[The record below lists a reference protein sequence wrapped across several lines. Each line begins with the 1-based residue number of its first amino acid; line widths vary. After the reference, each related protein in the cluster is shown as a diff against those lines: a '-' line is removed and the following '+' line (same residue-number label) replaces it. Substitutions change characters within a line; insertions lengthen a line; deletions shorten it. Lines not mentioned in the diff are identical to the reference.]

1 MEKRKFE
8 KGEFTHIY
16 QRTAEKCNIFYD
28 LEDYL
33 VYYTIFS
40 ILAKRYRIVCIGLCL
55 MIDHIHTLVR
65 ADSMDVLSRFMSNVN
80 IQFVKEYNS
89 EYGRKGRLFD
99 RFGSAPKKG
108 LKLLRTAIAY
118 LYNNPVEKRLCR
130 YAQDFRWNFLKYG
143 QPGRRI
149 TPVSRYGSSLRRAV
163 KEIDYAV
170 AANHPL
176 RYKMLHRLMDGL
188 RTDEKKILTDHIIQ
202 KYSVIRYDILSDCY
216 GGWDNVLMAI
226 NSNAGSEYSINE
238 HGGTHSDLEYR
249 ELYRFVRDCEFKRV
263 GDVISLQRKE
273 KMVLADNML
282 RNTSANKYQIC
293 SFLHLHFDV

>member
-1 MEKRKFE
+1 MSLPISGGLSRVL
-8 KGEFTHIY
+8 
-16 QRTAEKCNIFYD
+16 YD
-28 LEDYL
+28 FLDIGQAL
-33 VYYTIFS
+33 QNS
-40 ILAKRYRIVCIGLCL
+40 LYRIVSL
-55 MIDHIHTLVR
+55 
-65 ADSMDVLSRFMSNVN
+65 DVLSRFMSNVN

-89 EYGRKGRLFD
+89 EYGRKGRLFE

-188 RTDEKKILTDHIIQ
+188 RTDEKKILTD
-202 KYSVIRYDILSDCY
+202 CY

-263 GDVISLQRKE
+263 GDVISLQRNE

-282 RNTSANKYQIC
+282 LSASSLRCVTY
-293 SFLHLHFDV
+293 